1 MAAKKPLLTAEQVK
15 TLNAAWADTLP
26 ISPDHPFITSSTHD
40 AVFTG
45 GLHMTAD
52 DAELSGVSLKDHAAV
67 LLKDQFG
74 AVSSVAFLPSD
85 LSFNERARVKF
96 LPFDY
101 PKGSFTLGDN
111 AHSDLIWLCVSIY
124 DAWAIHLSATIPTCT
139 VVCFTEGNLKFVAKS
154 LAGKPLARVID
165 PAMRESIKAADI
177 DPLVTLVDVPS
188 MPAIAFDF
196 EVSISEVLDAQTA
209 KYANLPHAPTELEQD
224 DFSAEWTLD
233 ALFESVSLIY
243 GGDTCWDARNRIQMR
258 LSALRHAVGA
268 DLYKLWA
275 DSPRRRTVK
284 ELVFNPRPT
293 KDDPLPKHAVNLFR
307 GLPVQPKP
315 TKPPECKLILQ
326 HIKRLC
332 RDREAEFDWLIKWM
346 AFPLQNLGAK
356 MDSSVIMYG
365 AEGYGK
371 SILWEQ
377 IISKIYGEYSITI
390 GQAQLESQFTGWQ
403 SGKLFA
409 LCEEVVS
416 RTERNQHKG
425 QLKHLITGS
434 KLMINEKNLPIR
446 EEANRLNFVFLS
458 NSTIPL
464 ELDTG
469 DRRYLVLY
477 GGAVPDK
484 AYFDAL
490 SYQINHGGVAAFYWY
505 LMQVDLT
512 GFNEHTQP
520 PLNEDKTRLIEAS
533 LPNPVLFYNEWS
545 AGDLEVEYSS
555 CHRSDLFKLYRRWCV
570 RQNEFPRTQRV
581 FTSEI
586 RRMMKE
592 DRKDIHYPDA
602 QKPRKTQNLWI
613 ADIDADLLK
622 QVNGVTLIQNK
633 VNQFCRSLGQGD
645 EQ

>member
-1 MAAKKPLLTAEQVK
+1 MAAKKPMLTAEQVK

-26 ISPDHPFITSSTHD
+26 IRADHPFLTSSTHD
-40 AVFTG
+40 GIVRD
-45 GLHMTAD
+45 GLHMTHD
-52 DAELSGVSLKDHAAV
+52 DAELSGISLKDHAAV
-67 LLKDQFG
+67 MLKDQNG
-74 AVSSVAFLPSD
+74 AASSVAFLPSD
-85 LSFNERARVKF
+85 LSSNPQARVRF
-96 LPFDY
+96 CPFDY
-101 PKGSFTLGDN
+101 PKGSLTIGDTSQ
-111 AHSDLIWLCVSIY
+111 SDQIWLCLSIY

-165 PAMRESIKAADI
+165 AAIRESLKDADI
-177 DPLVTLVDVPS
+177 DPLITLVDVKS

-196 EVSISEVLDAQTA
+196 QVDISGVLDAQTA
-209 KYANLPHAPTELEQD
+209 KFSNLPHTPSEIEQD
-224 DFSAEWTLD
+224 DFSANWTLD
-233 ALFESVSLIY
+233 ELFESVSLIY
-243 GGDTCWDARNRIQMR
+243 GGDSCWDARNRLHMR
-258 LSALRHAVGA
+258 LSSLRHAVGS

-275 DSPRRRTVK
+275 DSERRRTIK
-284 ELVFNPRPT
+284 ELVFNPCPSPA
-293 KDDPLPKHAVNLFR
+293 DPLSKHAVNLFR
-307 GLPVQPKP
+307 GLPIQPKNA
-315 TKPPECKLILQ
+315 TPECKLILQ

-332 RDREAEFDWLIKWM
+332 RDRDDEFNWLIRWM
-346 AFPLQNLGAK
+346 AYPLQNLGAK

-434 KLMINEKNLPIR
+434 MLNVNQKNLPER
-446 EEANRLNFVFLS
+446 EEANHLNFVFLS

-490 SYQINHGGVAAFYWY
+490 SNQIKHGGVAAFYWY
-505 LMQVDLT
+505 LMQVDLS
-512 GFNEHTQP
+512 GFNQHTQP

-545 AGDLEVEYSS
+545 AGDLDVAYGS
-555 CHRSDLFKLYRRWCV
+555 CARNDLFKLYRRWCT
-570 RQNEFPRTQRV
+570 QKNEFPRRDRDFTAEMRRLMSDERRSLKYPAGTSQFKPIRV
-581 FTSEI
+581 WVDN
-586 RRMMKE
+586 E
-592 DRKDIHYPDA
+592 DLEKLKMPDGI
-602 QKPRKTQNLWI
+602 KHL
-613 ADIDADLLK
+613 
-622 QVNGVTLIQNK
+622 QNK
-633 VNQFCRSLGQGD
+633 VILFAHAVSGHHD
-645 EQ
+645 E

>member
-1 MAAKKPLLTAEQVK
+1 MAAKKPMLTAEQVK

-26 ISPDHPFITSSTHD
+26 IRADHPFITSSTHD
-40 AVFTG
+40 GIVRD
-45 GLHMTAD
+45 GLHMTHD
-52 DAELSGVSLKDHAAV
+52 DAELSGISLKDHAAV
-67 LLKDQFG
+67 MLKDQNG
-74 AVSSVAFLPSD
+74 AASSVAFLPSD
-85 LSFNERARVKF
+85 LSSNPQARVRF
-96 LPFDY
+96 CPFDY
-101 PKGSFTLGDN
+101 PKGSLTIGDTSQ
-111 AHSDLIWLCVSIY
+111 SDQIWLCLSIY
-124 DAWAIHLSATIPTCT
+124 DAWAIHLTATIPTCT

-165 PAMRESIKAADI
+165 AAIRESLKDADI

-196 EVSISEVLDAQTA
+196 QVDISGVLDAQTA
-209 KYANLPHAPTELEQD
+209 KFSNLPHAPSELERD
-224 DFSAEWTLD
+224 DFSAEWTLE

-243 GGDTCWDARNRIQMR
+243 GGDTCWDARNRLQMR
-258 LSALRHAVGA
+258 LSALRHAVGS
-268 DLYKLWA
+268 DLYKVWA
-275 DSPRRRTVK
+275 ESTRRRTVK
-284 ELVFNPRPT
+284 ELVFNPCPSPS
-293 KDDPLPKHAVNLFR
+293 DPLSKHAVNLFR
-307 GLPVQPKP
+307 GLPIQPKN
-315 TKPPECKLILQ
+315 TKPDCKLILQ

-332 RDREAEFDWLIKWM
+332 RDRDEEFNWLIRWM
-346 AFPLQNLGAK
+346 AYPLQNLGAK

-477 GGAVPDK
+477 GGAVPTK

-490 SYQINHGGVAAFYWY
+490 SNQIKHGGVAAFYWY
-505 LMQVDLT
+505 LMQVDLS
-512 GFNEHTQP
+512 GFNQHTQP

-533 LPNPVLFYNEWS
+533 LPNPVLFYNEWA
-545 AGDLEVEYSS
+545 AGDLDVEYSS
-555 CHRSDLFKLYRRWCV
+555 CHKSDLFKLYRRWCTQ
-570 RQNEFPRTQRV
+570 QNEFPRRQRD
-581 FTSEI
+581 FTAEI
-586 RRMMKE
+586 RRWMTE

-602 QKPRKTQNLWI
+602 RQSRKTQRLWI

-622 QVNGVTLIQNK
+622 EINGVTLLQNK
-633 VNQFCRSLGQGD
+633 VNQFHSLLGRGD